1 MNSNIPFVTNL
12 LKYTYGLV
20 PIVAGL
26 DKFTNILTDWT
37 NYISPGFAEVLPI
50 SVGSFMMMVGV
61 IEITAGILV
70 FYKTEIGAYVV
81 MTWLISISCTL
92 LFSLSY
98 IDVAVRDI
106 VMAIGAFTLAR
117 LAQKEPKDLGHT

>member
-117 LAQKEPKDLGHT
+117 LAQKEPIDQGHT